1 MTKTIFIVDDDVAI
15 LELLRIVLEEEG
27 FTVVA
32 DTGGDMISIATNSQ
46 PDAILLDIWMRGI
59 DGRELSRQ
67 VKSDPKL
74 ASIPVILMSAHSH
87 AGSIVDEAMA
97 DDFIEKPFDIDTML
111 KVVRRYV

>member
-15 LELLRIVLEEEG
+15 LEVLRIVLEEEG
-27 FTVVA
+27 FTVVT
-32 DTGGDMISIATNSQ
+32 DTGGDMIAITTTSQ

-59 DGRELSRQ
+59 VGRELSRQ

-111 KVVRRYV
+111 KMVRRYV

>member
-1 MTKTIFIVDDDVAI
+1 MTKTVFIVDDDVAI
-15 LELLRIVLEEEG
+15 LEVLQIVLEEEG
-27 FTVVA
+27 FEVIT
-32 DTGGDMISIATNSQ
+32 DTGGGMMSVVTTSP

-67 VKSDPKL
+67 VKSNPKL
-74 ASIPVILMSAHSH
+74 ATIPIILMSAHSH
-87 AGSIVDEAMA
+87 AGSVVEEAMA